1 MSESLKSTH
10 VRLCPEAHRVLSQLA
25 DLEQKD
31 NAEVLRII
39 AEEVLLGRVHTLMLA
54 ADRYK
59 SLGFEGSVRDS
70 RGTAGHEQR
79 KHLIDDLKREL
90 FEVIK
95 KELIHDV
102 SRGGALSRALRP

>member
-1 MSESLKSTH
+1 MTEPLKSTH
-10 VRLCPEAHRVLSQLA
+10 VRLCSEAHRVLSQLA

-39 AEEVLLGRVHTLMLA
+39 AEEVLLGKVHTLMLA

-79 KHLIDDLKREL
+79 KQLIDDL
-90 FEVIK
+90 IQA
-95 KELIHDV
+95 LIDDV
-102 SRGGALSRALRP
+102 NKGGPLARALRR

>member
-1 MSESLKSTH
+1 VSEPKLSTH
-10 VRLCPEAHRVLSQLA
+10 VRLCPEAHRVLSQIA

-39 AEEVLLGRVHTLMLA
+39 AEEVLLGKVHTLMLM

-70 RGTAGHEQR
+70 RGVAGNEQR
-79 KHLIDDLKREL
+79 KQLIDDL
-90 FEVIK
+90 IQA
-95 KELIHDV
+95 LIHDV
-102 SRGGALSRALRP
+102 SRGGPLSRALRSSPG